1 MVIHRGIDGY
11 SRLMVYLR
19 CYNNNRA
26 STVANYFV
34 KATTKYFVPSRVHS
48 DYGRENIDVAKFML
62 TQRGFNRGSVI
73 IGSSVHNQRIER
85 LWRDIFQ

>member
-11 SRLMVYLR
+11 SRLVVYLR

-26 STVANYFV
+26 STVANDFV
-34 KATTKYFVPSRVHS
+34 KLLPSTSYHLEFIVIMV
-48 DYGRENIDVAKFML
+48 EKTDVAKVML

-73 IGSSVHNQRIER
+73 IGSSVYNQRIER